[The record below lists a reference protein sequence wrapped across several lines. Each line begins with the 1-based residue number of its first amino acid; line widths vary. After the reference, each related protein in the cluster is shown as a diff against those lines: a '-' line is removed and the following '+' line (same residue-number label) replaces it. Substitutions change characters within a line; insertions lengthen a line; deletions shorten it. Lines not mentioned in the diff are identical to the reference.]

1 MGMNERKRLVF
12 TVVAVSLLAVLTG
25 LFLGGDLLPSQEKQQ
40 YNERTTVTPTKM
52 VVNHSH
58 DDLGL
63 HGHLV
68 TIIVTTTETTSN
80 GVFHDF
86 AATTAPGITLPT
98 TAPMTEPMLPTPE
111 APTPTPLPPT
121 PTPVA
126 PTPTPVRGA
135 AEVWLN
141 SRDNVPASLTVPVG
155 TKVTWRNKDT
165 YIHNIKSVDDL
176 FNVNLMPGEAY
187 SYTFT
192 TIGAFSYFCEPH
204 PEIAGTVF
212 VK

>member
-1 MGMNERKRLVF
+1 MNERKGLIF

-98 TAPMTEPMLPTPE
+98 TTPMTELMLPTPE
-111 APTPTPLPPT
+111 APTPTP
-121 PTPVA
+121 V
-126 PTPTPVRGA
+126 VGA
-135 AEVWLN
+135 AEVWIMG
-141 SRDNVPASLTVPVG
+141 RQIIPANITVTVG
-155 TKVTWRNKDT
+155 TNVTWINRD
-165 YIHNIKSVDDL
+165 VDVHTITSDSRL
-176 FNVNLMPGEAY
+176 FDKELPPRD
-187 SYTFT
+187 SFSFTFT
-192 TIGAFSYFCEPH
+192 EQGTFPYHCEPH
-204 PEIAGTVF
+204 PEITGTVF